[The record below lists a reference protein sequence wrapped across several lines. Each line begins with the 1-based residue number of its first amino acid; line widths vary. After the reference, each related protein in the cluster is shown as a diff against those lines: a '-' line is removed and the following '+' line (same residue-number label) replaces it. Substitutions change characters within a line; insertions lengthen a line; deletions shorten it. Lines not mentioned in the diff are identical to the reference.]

1 MSEWNRSRHIADS
14 QAGLTKAAGLNLD
27 SPAVMKCA
35 KENNRFVSVKS
46 LRSGFHYA
54 RSVPHPLL

>member
-35 KENNRFVSVKS
+35 KENYSFVLVKS
-46 LRSGFHYA
+46 LRS
-54 RSVPHPLL
+54 